1 MSPNPFK
8 PPETDSTKNPR
19 PPAGPGSPVRAV
31 LTGAAVDIC
40 GSVLSGIAITVIYAL
55 QLHDQG
61 LSPTE
66 LRDAVANMPHDS
78 ALYMTGLMLGL
89 AMSLLGGYVCARIAR
104 RDEYRPGVAMAI
116 LSGVVGLALG
126 GPVTFDEM
134 TTLLVLSGFGCNLLG
149 VKFGVDHN
157 RRLEAPADAP
167 AP

>member
-1 MSPNPFK
+1 
-8 PPETDSTKNPR
+8 
-19 PPAGPGSPVRAV
+19 
-31 LTGAAVDIC
+31 
-40 GSVLSGIAITVIYAL
+40 
-55 QLHDQG
+55 
-61 LSPTE
+61 
-66 LRDAVANMPHDS
+66 
-78 ALYMTGLMLGL
+78 
-89 AMSLLGGYVCARIAR
+89 MSLLGGYVCARIAR